1 MRTYPNNSIMKKI
14 FKFKLLLLLVSIFIF
29 STSKAQKDTSEPQ
42 KITIISAYKPVLR
55 TAAKLN
61 FSGSNLVADT
71 VKNLQSYDI
80 PVQHLVYGYQPISL
94 KPLSVENDT
103 LIRTGNRYAV
113 KAGYGSQSMPYVRA
127 AASFGDGETSI
138 INVYGDY
145 YSAKGKIANQDF
157 SHLQLKANGS
167 YFFTNNELYAAAG
180 FKSNQYYQYGYD
192 HNLHN
197 YSKDFISNHF
207 QDIALSAGFRNTTE
221 NAAGINYDPHF
232 SFDVFNANKGLYE
245 TTLKANLPANK
256 KINDLFTVKAEL
268 NFDLT
273 HFQTKGFIPNN
284 ITFYNNVNSF
294 TSSIFYKNDLV
305 KVNGGAKAVFN
316 NGKFLLLPDVYGEM
330 AFMKEKFLLQAGWTG
345 KVIKN
350 TYQHLTDINPYL
362 GDLFDQTNT
371 IETELFGGIKSS
383 LGKHILFS
391 AKASFIKY
399 KDFQLFYNDTSALS
413 DGRRFL
419 VSNERSMG
427 NFRLHGDL
435 SYIIRDKFKLTGGI
449 DFNGYAGMKTNAKA
463 WNTLPVEANASV
475 SWYPINKLTVKS
487 DFYFFAGGYYLE
499 KGNIAKRFD
508 GAADWSLGFEYKIKK
523 QFGAF
528 INLNNIFGKNYERW
542 HGYPVYG
549 FNVLGGLSL
558 QF

>member
-1 MRTYPNNSIMKKI
+1 MRTISNYSTMKKNFSYKI
-14 FKFKLLLLLVSIFIF
+14 LMLFLFILIF
-29 STSKAQKDTSEPQ
+29 STGWAQNDTSEPQ

-55 TAAKLN
+55 TAAKMN
-61 FSGSNLVADT
+61 FSGSNLVVDT
-71 VKNLQSYDI
+71 MKNIVAYNI
-80 PVQHLVYGYQPISL
+80 PSQHLVYAYQPISL

-103 LIRTGNRYAV
+103 LIRTGDRFAI
-113 KAGYGSQSMPYVRA
+113 KAGYGTQSMPYLRA

-145 YSAKGKIANQDF
+145 LSAKGKIANQDF
-157 SHLQLKANGS
+157 SQLKLKANGS
-167 YFFTNNELYAAAG
+167 YFLNSNELYASVG

-192 HNLHN
+192 HNIYT
-197 YSKDFISNHF
+197 YSKDYVSNHF
-207 QDIALSAGFRNTTE
+207 QDIALSVGFRNMAE
-221 NAAGINYDPHF
+221 NATAIHYDPHF
-232 SFDVFNANKGLYE
+232 SVDIFNANKDLFE
-245 TTLKANLPANK
+245 TTLKIDLPANK
-256 KINDLFTVKAEL
+256 KINDLFAVKAAL
-268 NFDLT
+268 DFDLT
-273 HFQTKGFIPNN
+273 HFQTKNFIPNN
-284 ITFYNNVNSF
+284 ISFNNNVISF
-294 TSSIFYKNDLV
+294 NPSLLYKNDLI
-305 KVNGGAKAVFN
+305 KVNGGIKPVFN

-330 AFMKEKFLLQAGWTG
+330 SFLKEKFLLQAGWTG
-345 KVIKN
+345 KVVKN

-362 GDLFDQTNT
+362 GNLYNQTNT
-371 IETELFGGIKSS
+371 IETELYGGIKSS

-391 AKASFIKY
+391 AKASFIRY

-413 DGRRFL
+413 DGRIFL
-419 VSNERSMG
+419 VSNERNMN

-449 DFNGYAGMKTNAKA
+449 DFNGYTGLKTNAKA
-463 WNTLPVEANASV
+463 WNTLPVEANASL
-475 SWYPINKLTVKS
+475 SWNPFKKLIVKS
-487 DFYFFAGGYYLE
+487 DFYFFAGGHYLE
-499 KGNIAKRFD
+499 KGNVARRFD